1 MQRVLQPIGGL
12 SPQITDAGAYGA
24 VNGRKPPSSIPHGGV
39 DFNYPVG
46 QTRINLTRPA
56 LRSPVAGIVTNAEE
70 GAYGRIAIRDA
81 NGFTHGILHTRAQH
95 VAVSDPVVAG
105 QLLGTMGNTG
115 TKAVISV
122 IVTGF
127 VGAVLPGVKVA
138 LGK

>member
-46 QTRINLTRPA
+46 QTRINLTHPA
-56 LRSPVAGIVTNAEE
+56 LRSPVAGIVTDAEE
-70 GAYGRIAIRDA
+70 GAYGRIAIS
-81 NGFTHGILHTRAQH
+81 FTHGILHTRAQH